1 MITRSIKNILIACS
15 VCCCITVTLTSCSD
29 FFDTDLNGVSP
40 VDGRTVQQERDA
52 FYQLNGILQLMQQ
65 VGDGYVV
72 TGELRGDLLSQTV
85 NSSQEL
91 RDIEFFAADSVNSY
105 LNERKLYAIV
115 NNCNYFIA
123 SLDHDYMGLK
133 ADTLTSQAKCIR
145 AWAFMQ
151 LVLDY
156 GTVSYYTQPVLGNA
170 EVETVTLNRAALV
183 DSLIND
189 LLPYVPADG
198 QKEQLPFATGQ
209 YASVNSYATSY
220 LFIPIRYMMGEL
232 YMWQENFYDAARMYY
247 QLMLDRSLTVP
258 LSYRNRWRN
267 NLCLDV
273 STRGWDGQFSTL
285 SSNNQVSV
293 IPFSADFIDGQT
305 RLPQLFDSEY
315 QLSASGVCQAIFDE
329 QQYTINL
336 NAVSQNGDL
345 RGCGLTSDY
354 GCYVMRQSATD
365 EDGEPTDAYV
375 TKYNKMRASDSYY
388 LTLARSAKVYLRY
401 AEAVNRLGLHR
412 LAMGVLKYG
421 LNANTLGNTNY
432 MGNQDLSQ
440 YPFTDFGQRNLNL
453 AATFNGNA
461 ALHSRGSGDTDMNA
475 SFAIDTSTG
484 VDSLTDVENKIMTE
498 YVLECAFEGGR
509 FHDLM
514 RISQYRRSTDYLAAR
529 VAAKLQTVEGS
540 PRDYAGWLAFL
551 NDENN
556 WYLPS
561 LAGPSVAVSQQP

>member
-1 MITRSIKNILIACS
+1 
-15 VCCCITVTLTSCSD
+15 
-29 FFDTDLNGVSP
+29 
-40 VDGRTVQQERDA
+40 
-52 FYQLNGILQLMQQ
+52 
-65 VGDGYVV
+65 
-72 TGELRGDLLSQTV
+72 
-85 NSSQEL
+85 
-91 RDIEFFAADSVNSY
+91 
-105 LNERKLYAIV
+105 
-115 NNCNYFIA
+115 
-123 SLDHDYMGLK
+123 
-133 ADTLTSQAKCIR
+133 
-145 AWAFMQ
+145 MQ

-273 STRGWDGQFSTL
+273 STRGWDAQFSTL

-315 QLSASGVCQAIFDE
+315 QLSASGVCQDVFDE

-432 MGNQDLSQ
+432 MGNQDLTQ

-551 NDENN
+551 SDERN

-561 LAGPSVAVSQQP
+561 LAVPSVAVSQQP

>member
-1 MITRSIKNILIACS
+1 MYSKIIRKTLSGLLFVICS
-15 VCCCITVTLTSCSD
+15 LSFSVALTACSD

-40 VDGRTVQQERDA
+40 VDGRKVQQERDA
-52 FYQLNGILQLMQQ
+52 FYQMNGILQLMQQ

-72 TGELRGDLLSQTV
+72 TGELRGDLVSQTV

-133 ADTLTSQAKCIR
+133 ADTLASQAKCIR

-151 LVLDY
+151 LALDY
-156 GTVSYYTQPVLGNA
+156 GTVSYYTQPIVGS
-170 EVETVTLNRAALV
+170 EKVQTVTLSRTALV
-183 DSLIND
+183 DSLVND

-198 QKEQLPFATGQ
+198 QKERLPFATGQ

-220 LFIPIRYMMGEL
+220 LFIPVRYMMGEL
-232 YMWQENFYDAARMYY
+232 YMWQENFYEAARMYY

-273 STRGWDGQFSTL
+273 STRGWDAQFSTL

-293 IPFSADFIDGQT
+293 VPFSADFIDGQT

-315 QLSASGVCQAIFDE
+315 QLAASGVCRDVFDA

-365 EDGEPTDAYV
+365 ADGELSDAHV

-388 LTLARSAKVYLRY
+388 LALARSAKVYLRY

-412 LAMGVLKYG
+412 LALGVLKYG
-421 LNANTLGNTNY
+421 LNANTLSNTNY
-432 MGNQDLSQ
+432 MGNQDLTQ

-453 AATFNGNA
+453 AATFSGNA
-461 ALHSRGSGDTDMNA
+461 ALHSRGSGDADMNA

-498 YVLECAFEGGR
+498 YVLECAFEGNR

-514 RISQYRRSTDYLAAR
+514 RISQYRRSADYLAAR
-529 VAAKLQTVEGS
+529 VATKLQSVDGS

-551 NDENN
+551 SDEQN

-561 LAGPSVAVSQQP
+561 QVK

>member
-1 MITRSIKNILIACS
+1 MSTKINKGRLIGLSFIICHLSFSAAL
-15 VCCCITVTLTSCSD
+15 LTSCSD

-40 VDGRTVQQERDA
+40 VDGRMVQQERDA

-72 TGELRGDLLSQTV
+72 TGELRGDLVSQTV

-91 RDIEFFAADSVNSY
+91 RDIEFFAADADNSY

-123 SLDHDYMGLK
+123 SLDHDYMGQK
-133 ADTLTSQAKCIR
+133 ADTLASQAKCIR

-151 LVLDY
+151 LALDY
-156 GTVSYYTQPVLGNA
+156 GTVSYYTQPIVGS
-170 EVETVTLNRAALV
+170 EKVETITLSRAALV

-198 QKEQLPFATGQ
+198 QKEQLPFASGQ

-232 YMWQENFYDAARMYY
+232 YMWQENFYEAARMYY

-273 STRGWDGQFSTL
+273 STRGWDAQFSTL
-285 SSNNQVSV
+285 GSNNQVSV
-293 IPFSADFIDGQT
+293 IPFSSDFVDGQT
-305 RLPQLFDSEY
+305 HLPQLFDSEY
-315 QLSASGVCQAIFDE
+315 QLSASGVCQDIFDG

-365 EDGEPTDAYV
+365 TDGELTDAHV
-375 TKYNKMRASDSYY
+375 TKYNKLRASDSYY
-388 LTLARSAKVYLRY
+388 LALARSAKVYLRY

-412 LAMGVLKYG
+412 LALGVLKYG
-421 LNANTLGNTNY
+421 LNANTLSNTNY
-432 MGNQDLSQ
+432 MGNQDLTQ
-440 YPFTDFGQRNLNL
+440 YPFTDFGQRNLSL

-484 VDSLTDVENKIMTE
+484 IDSLTDVENKIMTE
-498 YVLECAFEGGR
+498 YVLECAFEGNR

-514 RISQYRRSTDYLAAR
+514 RISQYRRSADYLAAR
-529 VAAKLQTVEGS
+529 VAAKLQNVDGS

-551 NDENN
+551 SVERN

-561 LAGPSVAVSQQP
+561 QAK

>member
-1 MITRSIKNILIACS
+1 MKTMRYLSFIIYHLSFS
-15 VCCCITVTLTSCSD
+15 VALTSCSD

-156 GTVSYYTQPVLGNA
+156 GTVSYYTQAVLGNA

-273 STRGWDGQFSTL
+273 STRGWDAQFSTL

-315 QLSASGVCQAIFDE
+315 QLSASGVCQDVFDE

-432 MGNQDLSQ
+432 MGNQDLTQ

-551 NDENN
+551 SDERN

-561 LAGPSVAVSQQP
+561 LAVPSVAVSQQP